1 MLTKNKFTE
10 ILGEE
15 IKWRTESANTNL
27 TDVYG
32 YLNHMDISERQIISF
47 FKVEHF
53 QENFELQ

>member
-27 TDVYG
+27 IHVYR
-32 YLNHMDISERQIISF
+32 YLNHMDISERKIIF

>member
-27 TDVYG
+27 IHVYR
-32 YLNHMDISERQIISF
+32 YLNHTDISERQIISF
-47 FKVEHF
+47 FKVERF
-53 QENFELQ
+53 QENSELQ